1 MRNQQSLPTIMS
13 VLSQFNTDNVILIID
28 DGNIVRNYVRD
39 SRVDNIPYDKQLSY
53 YRMSVYYVTI
63 DKTDY
68 LKVELY
74 I

>member
-1 MRNQQSLPTIMS
+1 MS

-63 DKTDY
+63 DKTEY